1 MTSEFTLPKTCSNN
15 LLKKVQGYKRYII
28 FESEG
33 LVLCRGNLFR
43 CKGKTFILEQQPH
56 WSIIKKCLNKE
67 KPRTR
72 GLH

>member
-56 WSIIKKCLNKE
+56 
-67 KPRTR
+67 
-72 GLH
+72 